1 MIPHETGVRR
11 LPGSKTRACSFRP
24 TATHSSLHPELVA
37 VEVLED
43 RVLTSSPWC
52 VAELDIELHSFR
64 FELPVRLILV
74 VALEEN
80 SGLTTGS
87 IILPILIFPAEV
99 DDHVRARKLRGNPV
113 TLDCHFGPNFWRYHS
128 AALFASVT
136 KTATDPTSVSMEIA
150 MSSTGK

>member
-1 MIPHETGVRR
+1 MIPHETCVRC
-11 LPGSKTRACSFRP
+11 LPGYNARACSLRP

-43 RVLTSSPWC
+43 RVLSSSPWR

-64 FELPVRLILV
+64 FELPVRLVLV

-87 IILPILIFPAEV
+87 IVFPILIFPAEV
-99 DDHVRARKLRGNPV
+99 EDHVRARKFRGNPV
-113 TLDCHFGPNFWRYHS
+113 TFDRHFSPQFLAVPLSGLVRVGHQNSDGPDLGEHGSCDVLN
-128 AALFASVT
+128 
-136 KTATDPTSVSMEIA
+136 
-150 MSSTGK
+150 G

>member
-1 MIPHETGVRR
+1 MIPHETGVRC

-43 RVLTSSPWC
+43 RVLTSSPWR

-64 FELPVRLILV
+64 FELPVRLVFV

-80 SGLTTGS
+80 SGRTTGS
-87 IILPILIFPAEV
+87 IVFSFLIFLAEV
-99 DDHVRARKLRGNPV
+99 VVHVRGRQFCGN
-113 TLDCHFGPNFWRYHS
+113 
-128 AALFASVT
+128 SVT
-136 KTATDPTSVSMEIA
+136 F
-150 MSSTGK
+150 